1 MQTNL
6 KTVKQVSE
14 ISGVSVRTLHYYD
27 DIGLLKP
34 TYINSNGYRMY
45 DDNSLRKL
53 QSIMLF
59 RELEFPL
66 KEIKQIISNPNFDSR
81 KAVAQQLKLLQMR
94 RSHLDGLISLAKTL
108 LEKENYMAFKNFD
121 RTEIEK
127 YAQEVKNRWGATD
140 SYSEYA
146 QKSMGRTVQ
155 QQNDLG
161 NQLMD
166 IFAQI
171 GSLMSY
177 PPDSTQV
184 QDKIAQ
190 LQNFITQNYYTCTK
204 DILKNLGSMYIADRR
219 FKENIDEAGGKG
231 AAEFVAKAI
240 EIYCTDK

>member
-34 TYINSNGYRMY
+34 TYIKSNGYRMY

-108 LEKENYMAFKNFD
+108 LEK
-121 RTEIEK
+121 
-127 YAQEVKNRWGATD
+127 
-140 SYSEYA
+140 
-146 QKSMGRTVQ
+146 
-155 QQNDLG
+155 
-161 NQLMD
+161 
-166 IFAQI
+166 
-171 GSLMSY
+171 
-177 PPDSTQV
+177 
-184 QDKIAQ
+184 
-190 LQNFITQNYYTCTK
+190 
-204 DILKNLGSMYIADRR
+204 
-219 FKENIDEAGGKG
+219 
-231 AAEFVAKAI
+231 
-240 EIYCTDK
+240 